1 MTGSGRGMKGVPI
14 AISSF
19 FPSPSGY
26 KKSPGKFLGNDIAM
40 VIVVE
45 GGGGAQGF
53 YLWNI
58 KNASELTF

>member
-45 GGGGAQGF
+45 EGGKDSIYGILKMQV
-53 YLWNI
+53 
-58 KNASELTF
+58 S

>member
-1 MTGSGRGMKGVPI
+1 MTGSGGGMKGVPT

-40 VIVVE
+40 VIAVE
-45 GGGGAQGF
+45 GGGG
-53 YLWNI
+53 
-58 KNASELTF
+58 KNSIYEILKMQVS

>member
-1 MTGSGRGMKGVPI
+1 MTGSGRGMKGVPT

-19 FPSPSGY
+19 FLSPSGY

-45 GGGGAQGF
+45 GEKDSIYEILKMQV
-53 YLWNI
+53 
-58 KNASELTF
+58 S